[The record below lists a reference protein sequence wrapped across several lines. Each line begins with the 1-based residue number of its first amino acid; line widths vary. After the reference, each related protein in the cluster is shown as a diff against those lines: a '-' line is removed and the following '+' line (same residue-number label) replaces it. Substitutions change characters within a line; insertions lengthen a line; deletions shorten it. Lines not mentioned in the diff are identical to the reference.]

1 MRTAGKDSRS
11 VDLLSEA
18 KGRKLMVRREE
29 ILRKL
34 ELKLQLIQL
43 TVQDSLELV
52 ENLRVI
58 NNEGKKKN
66 GAR

>member
-1 MRTAGKDSRS
+1 
-11 VDLLSEA
+11 
-18 KGRKLMVRREE
+18 MVRREE